1 MREIATERNHE
12 EGIKGFG
19 FRRCI
24 LHAAYAIFPALLTKL
39 GNGAV
44 VDLLYC
50 CDDFLLECLRLSPLR
65 SLRDSIQLPSGRCL
79 CLCR

>member
-50 CDDFLLECLRLSPLR
+50 GNHFLLERLRLSPVHPLR
-65 SLRDSIQLPSGRCL
+65 NSI
-79 CLCR
+79 